1 MPKSKA
7 SYSCSFDV
15 RLSVQISRCGS
26 SSAAASA
33 GLHAEIGALL
43 AVWAS
48 TAAVFNNFATIALG
62 VSAAAVRDVES
73 WTGVPSACMGRVHEF
88 TAWQ

>member
-1 MPKSKA
+1 MSKA
-7 SYSCSFDV
+7 SCSFDMHF
-15 RLSVQISRCGS
+15 SVWLSRCGS

-33 GLHAEIGALL
+33 GLHTEFGALL

-48 TAAVFNNFATIALG
+48 TAAVFNNFATITLG

-73 WTGVPSACMGRVHEF
+73 WTGVPSACRGTIHEV